1 MAARSGLRDAY
12 TRIGLSAGGTTV
24 PGRVGATSAAGAAGT
39 METVGAAG
47 GEGVSETKVTGEAGE
62 AGEAGPVDAA
72 AAGPHLCLTFLSA
85 SLLAWGSSSSCHFEA
100 PVAV

>member
-1 MAARSGLRDAY
+1 MAVRSGLRDAY

-39 METVGAAG
+39 MKTVGAAG
-47 GEGVSETKVTGEAGE
+47 GEGVSETEVTGE

-85 SLLAWGSSSSCHFEA
+85 SLLAWGFVLFLSF
-100 PVAV
+100 